1 MSLVAWYPLN
11 GNTNDY
17 SGNGYHLTGTPTYT
31 SNGKI
36 GQAVDINRNW
46 GSSTGFTDS
55 ICAGDFSVAF
65 WIKIPYSATYTVSQ
79 PIGTNT
85 SRSMN
90 LFVYPSLYDFHG
102 SQTEGWVDYGF
113 FTTDTWIHVTVVFNK
128 KNGIAYRYKNGTL
141 FASSASTTNSVG
153 NTFQIGNP
161 TYYSSDVELNDI
173 RFYDHALS
181 EKEIKEIAKAKIL
194 HYTFDDFQ
202 EPTNN
207 LYVCPKSNSEFNV
220 IGNGIFTVE
229 SYSINEVIYKY
240 DYTQNL
246 TWTYHGMSFPVTS
259 GVKYT
264 YSCDV
269 YISAN
274 SNATGNIWVFNIEG
288 NLPAS
293 AYYNAN
299 NKGTW
304 QTLTGTVTAS
314 GTGNAT
320 FFLYPSTSTIFA
332 TTGYVLYRNP
342 RVEQKTYST
351 PFINGSRSGIVNDQ
365 SGFRNNATLALATT
379 PQWVSDSKIGSGTYK
394 FNNKEKSNLFNLIK
408 TNNTLFIPQQ
418 FTISAWIK
426 GSTSDQPI
434 QNIYP
439 FGWANLCTMGPKQGV
454 DDSRSGIIYYY
465 DSSNYTGWNPG
476 GKSIYN
482 NSWHHWVITYNGIT
496 GDIKQYVDGIL
507 NGVGNLTNLYH
518 LQSFRYFYVG
528 SAWDP
533 GYGGHDGY
541 IDDVRVYATTL
552 SETDIFELYQT
563 RASIDNAGNLFT
575 PQVVEDIEP
584 TVNLVSNNSFESGSY
599 SGWVISNATTGTCSV
614 DSVGYDG
621 TYSLK
626 ATVSNGGDQYQH
638 VGYNFGYDITGK
650 SFTVSAYVKTVATTS
665 NIKCATYWQ
674 NSAGSWIFSNN
685 VWSTEVITGTCDW
698 TRISAT
704 GIAPTGAYQALILIA
719 PAVKDGNGSYWID
732 AVQIEEI
739 DHVTPFINGIRL
751 QSENLPSTFVY
762 KEAVQENGIVQADSF
777 SEVGITSGLTLY
789 YPFDKDVN
797 DYSGNNYHGT
807 SYNTSLVPGIKNQ
820 AYSFNG
826 TTSYIASTFAFPISY
841 SIGCWFKHNGWAF
854 NYENH
859 LIASNDSWAVGR
871 YRLYYKST
879 DVRFDLYDQF
889 ASYNTTD
896 HLDGNWHH
904 LFATF
909 YNGTLKLY
917 FDSNL
922 VSTNSSVTRVISTS
936 SMSIGRLY
944 VNSSDIR
951 YHVGSIDEVRIYN
964 RALLAEEVAILYET
978 TSPTSSSAKITKD
991 TIYMRNEIK
1000 EVY

>member
-102 SQTEGWVDYGF
+102 SQAGGWVDYGF

-365 SGFRNNATLALATT
+365 SGFRNNAILTEANA
-379 PQWVSDSKIGSGTYK
+379 PQWIEDNKIGSGCYNFDGVNHSIKIPIVPTPEFSMSLWFYK
-394 FNNKEKSNLFNLIK
+394 DSWGADSYE
-408 TNNTLFIPQQ
+408 TLFGGPSG
-418 FTISAWIK
+418 FELESKISTTNSPKLQLYNWGGASYTYTLEQWNHVVFK
-426 GSTSDQPI
+426 GNATESKL
-434 QNIYP
+434 Y
-439 FGWANLCTMGPKQGV
+439 
-454 DDSRSGIIYYY
+454 
-465 DSSNYTGWNPG
+465 
-476 GKSIYN
+476 
-482 NSWHHWVITYNGIT
+482 
-496 GDIKQYVDGIL
+496 L
-507 NGVGNLTNLYH
+507 NGSLVLTGTSRIIPAGN
-518 LQSFRYFYVG
+518 YFIG
-528 SAWDP
+528 SWRDYTSQNFK
-533 GYGGHDGY
+533 GK
-541 IDDVRVYATTL
+541 IDDFRIYATYL
-552 SETDIFELYQT
+552 SDADILELYQT
-563 RASIDNAGNLFT
+563 RASIDNNGNL
-575 PQVVEDIEP
+575 
-584 TVNLVSNNSFESGSY
+584 Y
-599 SGWVISNATTGTCSV
+599 SGELYENLLNRCPPFEKWTLSG
-614 DSVGYDG
+614 G
-621 TYSLK
+621 
-626 ATVSNGGDQYQH
+626 ATVSNGILTIPNQSASAVSPYIYIGPDS
-638 VGYNFGYDITGK
+638 NW
-650 SFTVSAYVKTVATTS
+650 SFRGEY
-665 NIKCATYWQ
+665 
-674 NSAGSWIFSNN
+674 FS
-685 VWSTEVITGTCDW
+685 TGTSIQFSPDSGYLQGSSYFDDSFQL
-698 TRISAT
+698 TVNTANYT
-704 GIAPTGAYQALILIA
+704 
-719 PAVKDGNGSYWID
+719 GNGNAQAFPINTWTIKKWSYLGGNLVRYIKISISGNGTYTSSTGY
-732 AVQIEEI
+732 QIRNPMLTSINYDGPYIPYSDRLLPNTEI
-739 DHVTPFINGIRL
+739 IKTTVDKNSIIRT
-751 QSENLPSTFVY
+751 NL
-762 KEAVQENGIVQADSF
+762 F
-777 SEVGITSGLTLY
+777 SEVGITDGLIAY
-789 YPFDKDVN
+789 YPFDKDAN
-797 DYSGNNYHGT
+797 DYSGSNLNGT
-807 SYNTSLVPGIKNQ
+807 VSGAVLTNGVKGQ
-820 AYSFNG
+820 GYSFDG
-826 TTSYIASTFAFPISY
+826 VDDYI
-841 SIGCWFKHNGWAF
+841 
-854 NYENH
+854 
-859 LIASNDSWAVGR
+859 
-871 YRLYYKST
+871 RL
-879 DVRFDLYDQF
+879 
-889 ASYNTTD
+889 
-896 HLDGNWHH
+896 
-904 LFATF
+904 
-909 YNGTLKLY
+909 
-917 FDSNL
+917 
-922 VSTNSSVTRVISTS
+922 
-936 SMSIGRLY
+936 
-944 VNSSDIR
+944 SSDITTGNSDWSVTAWVKTTSTGKNTILSN
-951 YHVGSIDEVRIYN
+951 YNSGPVYNAICTNNGKIAYNYYNNAWLTEYGNINIADGVWHFLCWCNTGLTKKIDLYVDGVKDATVNSQISAGTGPVNNIGRDWGTATANAILDEIRIYN
-964 RALLAEEVAILYET
+964 RILSAEEVAILYET
-978 TSPTSSSAKITKD
+978 TSPTSSSVKITKD
-991 TIYMRNEIK
+991 TIYTRNEIK